1 MKDML
6 FYERQAAEGGLRIA
20 GMDEA
25 GRGPLAGPV
34 VVAAVVMPLSSD
46 KLISGVD
53 DSKKLS
59 EKKREALYEQIMQ
72 VAEEVQVAF
81 ATHEEVDSLN
91 VLNATK
97 KAMLQCVNSL
107 TKADKVLIDAVTL
120 SAKIP
125 TLGIIHGDALSYS
138 IAAASIVAKVTRDR
152 LMKQYDRQ
160 YPLYNFAKHK
170 GYGTAEHIRLLGQY
184 GACPIH
190 RKTFIKKFVTEEQ

>member
-46 KLISGVD
+46 KLIADVD

-72 VAEEVQVAF
+72 VAEEVQVALPP
-81 ATHEEVDSLN
+81 TRRWTVSTCSTLQKRPCC
-91 VLNATK
+91 NA
-97 KAMLQCVNSL
+97 
-107 TKADKVLIDAVTL
+107 
-120 SAKIP
+120 
-125 TLGIIHGDALSYS
+125 
-138 IAAASIVAKVTRDR
+138 
-152 LMKQYDRQ
+152 
-160 YPLYNFAKHK
+160 
-170 GYGTAEHIRLLGQY
+170 
-184 GACPIH
+184 
-190 RKTFIKKFVTEEQ
+190 

>member
-97 KAMLQCVNSL
+97 KPCCNA
-107 TKADKVLIDAVTL
+107 
-120 SAKIP
+120 
-125 TLGIIHGDALSYS
+125 
-138 IAAASIVAKVTRDR
+138 
-152 LMKQYDRQ
+152 
-160 YPLYNFAKHK
+160 
-170 GYGTAEHIRLLGQY
+170 
-184 GACPIH
+184 
-190 RKTFIKKFVTEEQ
+190 